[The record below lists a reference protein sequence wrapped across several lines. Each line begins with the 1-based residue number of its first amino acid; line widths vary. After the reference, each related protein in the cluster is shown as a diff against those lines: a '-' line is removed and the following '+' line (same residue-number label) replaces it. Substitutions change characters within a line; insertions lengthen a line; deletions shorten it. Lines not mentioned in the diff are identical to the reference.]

1 MSDKSQHFVSLRIN
15 KREVVMPLEVTRHYN
30 TGITMTV
37 LDLNYTVVEEIVKIY
52 SLELRKESEKNTF

>member
-1 MSDKSQHFVSLRIN
+1 
-15 KREVVMPLEVTRHYN
+15 MPLEVTRHYN

-37 LDLNYTVVEEIVKIY
+37 LDLNYTVVEEIVKIN